1 MATIHHSIVGRAAL
15 SQWVCLMSLSACTLD
30 VTPDV
35 RPSGA
40 EAPVVSTGA
49 KPDDSTAIK
58 TMVVEPAQE
67 NAGTQAEPSG
77 GEPAAG
83 GGSAAEP
90 PPAPD
95 MSQPAG
101 PEVKMPAET
110 AGNAANNSSSQA
122 GMEMN
127 KPAGAAGTEANK
139 PSGAAGMEANKP
151 PGAAGMEAHKPS
163 GAAGMEMNKPSGAA
177 GMEASKPSGAAGME
191 MNKPAGAGGT
201 SSSKPSTAAGSG
213 GAGKPAAGA
222 GGSANKPA
230 GAGGASGGGA
240 SSKPAAGSGGA
251 ASTSKPADAGAP
263 EAQPGADQC
272 SFALEQLTAL
282 RRVGAPIAPSVWITF
297 FELAAQCQGCEPE
310 DCQSLCDLAGPDCSV
325 CDGDR
330 DCRRSI
336 ARTCGDSSCT
346 QGRRR

>member
-213 GAGKPAAGA
+213 GA
-222 GGSANKPA
+222 
-230 GAGGASGGGA
+230 
-240 SSKPAAGSGGA
+240 